1 MSVRNRRV
9 ASAGVI
15 TASCHAFLAA
25 TPAAMH
31 PRHGKSVGRHHG
43 RVFVAVVATIALLV
57 AACTSNSAGPGV
69 ARVGRSSPSGS
80 ASNGPLAFSQCM
92 RSHGV
97 PTFPDPDS
105 NGALRKETAQQLGVS
120 NSQWDTAQRA
130 CAHLLPNSD
139 HGGLTPAE
147 VQQAWSGTR
156 NFARCMR
163 SHRVSNWP
171 DPADDGTGTP
181 VFYLQNKIDANAPQI
196 VTKIHV
202 CQHLIPAADRSFGG
216 SPGGVRMC
224 PGDKP
229 DPRTQTGACR

>member
-1 MSVRNRRV
+1 M
-9 ASAGVI
+9 
-15 TASCHAFLAA
+15 
-25 TPAAMH
+25 
-31 PRHGKSVGRHHG
+31 
-43 RVFVAVVATIALLV
+43 AVVATIAPLV
-57 AACTSNSAGPGV
+57 AACNVTRQARAGGS
-69 ARVGRSSPSGS
+69 SSPGSS
-80 ASNGPLAFSQCM
+80 ASASPLAFSQCM

-97 PTFPDPDS
+97 PSFPDPDS

-120 NSQWDTAQRA
+120 NSQWDTAQQA

-196 VTKIHV
+196 VTKIHA